1 MYSARTSH
9 RSRAGRIRPVA
20 FSLLALA
27 ASQLAFGQ
35 AAAPAPEEKKDDKAV
50 APAAA
55 TAPSDAAKNDVS
67 PDTVL
72 LETFRVGAGFASSLA
87 AAAEAKQNS
96 SALVEVIMPED
107 IGKLPD
113 VSIADALTRLTGL
126 TSQRVNGRN
135 QQVTIRGFSP
145 DFSIGTLDG
154 VEQATTNDNRA
165 VEYDQYP
172 SELVGGVVVYKT
184 GQADLVGGLAGTVD
198 LLTTSPLS
206 ITNRVLDVSAFYNW
220 TAYSQLTPGVKKAG
234 ESYTASYVDH
244 FADGTEGLY
253 LGFSHT
259 ENPYQAKQWSAWGY
273 PTAPDGNLVL
283 GGSRVF
289 AQSELLKR
297 DAFVAVIESRPSEF
311 IHSKLDFLYSKFDEN
326 KLLGGMQIPMAEWSG
341 AQLSPGYTVTNGLIT
356 NYTLTNVNPV
366 LEQLVTHWKDHIESV
381 IWNLD
386 LGDKSAWPVKVQS
399 GWSAAKRKE
408 EVLETYAGLGFNNT
422 EADPA
427 TLAVTQMA
435 GPTPAQAISNTDF
448 SDASLF
454 TITDPQG
461 WGVGALPATGQ
472 EGYLK
477 YFAESDVADSVKV
490 STKHALDR
498 SIFKDIELGLGYSE
512 RYKYA
517 AQNPTGYLVNSSG
530 MPSAPLPAITGT
542 TDLSYAGNLHTIGW
556 DAEGLVSSGAL
567 TLLQNPNP
575 GTFVGDDFKV
585 WEEITRPFVLTN
597 LKGTIGSL
605 PFEGNLGVAADLTQ
619 QRSTGLSAGG
629 GTLVTP
635 VSASASYANLL
646 PALNLIFKPTN
657 QDVVRFSLGRQEQRP
672 RMYDMR
678 ASRNYGYNATF
689 ANSTTVSP
697 WSGSSGNPGL
707 KPWLADSI
715 DLSVEHYFAHGQGYV
730 SLAAF
735 DKKLLSYIY
744 QQNVLT
750 DFTGYNYTSATAPL
764 LHQGYTSTNVNGQG
778 GNVRG
783 LEATAQLTSEL
794 LTGGSVKG
802 FGIVLNGLLVNSNI
816 QPWGPTQPSA
826 PLPNLSKKS
835 GNVTLYYE
843 THGFSARISAHYQ
856 SETREYIANLGV
868 PNPGSYGTP
877 GDGYATE
884 IPFHTIDAQVSYEFD
899 RQSVLKGLTVYAEGR
914 NLNDA
919 ALIQYN
925 NGDSRQLANWQK
937 YGASY
942 RVGASYKF

>member
-1 MYSARTSH
+1 MHSARKSLRT
-9 RSRAGRIRPVA
+9 RAGQLRPVA
-20 FSLLALA
+20 FSLFALA
-27 ASQLAFGQ
+27 TGQLAFGQ
-35 AAAPAPEEKKDDKAV
+35 AASPAADDKTNP
-50 APAAA
+50 PAQ
-55 TAPSDAAKNDVS
+55 TPVEKTDGKKTDDSV
-67 PDTVL
+67 VV
-72 LETFRVGAGFASSLA
+72 LETLKVNAGFASSLA
-87 AAAEAKQNS
+87 AAAEAKQNNAS
-96 SALVEVIMPED
+96 LVEVIMPED

-113 VSIADALTRLTGL
+113 VSIADSLTRLTGL

-184 GQADLVGGLAGTVD
+184 GQANLVGGLAGTVD

-206 ITNRVLDVSAFYNW
+206 VSGRVIAASAFYNW

-234 ESYTASYVDH
+234 ESYTASYIDH
-244 FADGTEGLY
+244 FAHDTEGIFI
-253 LGFSHT
+253 GFSHT
-259 ENPYQAKQWSAWGY
+259 ENPYQGKQWSAWGY

-297 DAFVAVIESRPSEF
+297 DALVAVLESKPNSN
-311 IHSKLDFLYSKFDEN
+311 IHSKIDLLYSKFDEN

-341 AQLSPGYTVTNGLIT
+341 AQLQPGYTVTNGLIT

-366 LEQLVTHWKDHIESV
+366 LEQLVTHWKDHIESA

-386 LGDKSAWPVKVQS
+386 LAQNSDWPVKFQT
-399 GWSAAKRKE
+399 GWSLAKRNE

-422 EADPA
+422 ETNPA
-427 TLAVTQMA
+427 TLIVTQNA
-435 GPTPAQAISNTDF
+435 GPTPAQAMSNTNFGDR
-448 SDASLF
+448 SLF

-461 WGVGALPATGQ
+461 WGVGTLPTTGQ

-477 YFAESDVADSVKV
+477 YFAEQDIADSAKL
-490 STKHALDR
+490 STTHDLNWT
-498 SIFKDIELGLGYSE
+498 IFKSVEGGISYSE

-517 AQNPTGYLVNSSG
+517 AQNPTGYLVNSNG
-530 MPSAPLPAITGT
+530 QPQAALPPSTGT
-542 TDLSYAGNLHTIGW
+542 TNLSYAGNLQAIGW
-556 DAEGLVSSGAL
+556 SAQGLLDTGAL
-567 TLLQNPNP
+567 SLLQNPNP

-585 WEEITRPFVLTN
+585 WEEITRPYVQFG
-597 LKGTIGSL
+597 LKGHLGSV
-605 PFEGNLGVAADLTQ
+605 PFDGNLGVSADLTQ

-646 PALNLIFKPTN
+646 PALNLIFKPSDK
-657 QDVVRFSLGRQEQRP
+657 DVIRFSVGRQSQRP

-678 ASRNYGYNATF
+678 ASRDYSYNATL
-689 ANSTTVSP
+689 ANSTTLSP
-697 WSGSSGNPGL
+697 WSGSSGNPNL
-707 KPWLADSI
+707 RPWLADSI
-715 DLSVEHYFAHGQGYV
+715 DLGYEHYFGHGGGYF
-730 SLAAF
+730 SLALF
-735 DKKLLSYIY
+735 QKKLLSYIY
-744 QQNVLT
+744 QENVLT
-750 DFTGYNYTSATAPL
+750 DFTGYNYTSVTAPL
-764 LHQGYTSTNVNGQG
+764 LKEGYTSTNVNGQG

-783 LEATAQLTSEL
+783 LEATLQITSDS
-794 LTGGSVKG
+794 LTGGSIKG
-802 FGIVLNGLLVNSNI
+802 FGVVLNGLLVDSNI

-843 THGFSARISAHYQ
+843 AHGFAARVSMHYQ
-856 SETREYIANLGV
+856 SETREYIENLGV
-868 PNPGSYGTP
+868 PNPASYGTP

-884 IPFHTIDAQVSYEFD
+884 TPFHTIDAQISYSFY
-899 RQSVLKGLTVYAEGR
+899 SGPLKGLGLYLEGR

-925 NGDSRQLANWQK
+925 NGDTRQLSNWQK

-942 RVGASYKF
+942 RAGASYKF